1 MEKKEFNHLLTTQ
14 SKYLRPQALKFTRDA
29 DDAKDLIQDTLL
41 KAILNSD
48 KFRDG
53 TNFKGWLYTIM
64 RNLFVNNY
72 RKRSFHTCS
81 LETEEAIKDHVD
93 NQGECNM
100 RMDGIRA
107 ALRRLPSQY
116 YQPFAMYLD
125 GYKYNEIT
133 ERLLIPLGTIKNRIH
148 VARQMLN
155 KPLHNYI

>member
-1 MEKKEFNHLLTTQ
+1 MEKKEFNQLLTTQ
-14 SKYLRPQALKFTRDA
+14 SKYLKPQALKFTKDA

-48 KFRDG
+48 KFREG

-72 RKRSFHTCS
+72 RKRSFHTCP
-81 LETEEAIKDHVD
+81 LETEDLIKDHTE
-93 NQGECNM
+93 NQGESNM
-100 RMDGIRA
+100 RIEGIRA
-107 ALRRLPSQY
+107 ALRRLPRQY
-116 YQPFAMYLD
+116 YQPFTMYLD

-148 VARQMLN
+148 VARQIL
-155 KPLHNYI
+155 KQTIA